1 MKSNFFFHFVLA
13 LLVAL
18 IAVSYP
24 AAGRQPRS
32 GDCKDWIVLDN
43 LYCNGSYVD
52 YVKNVTIDACL
63 AAQGDIMAF
72 GESLVPVFQPE
83 GKSTLNMPD
92 VKGIYFDII
101 FVPDRCLL
109 AFDLADWHFNV
120 VWPGADTRINPGQRT
135 EVYHVNGRR
144 Q

>member
-1 MKSNFFFHFVLA
+1 MDPVT
-13 LLVAL
+13 V
-18 IAVSYP
+18 
-24 AAGRQPRS
+24 RT
-32 GDCKDWIVLDN
+32 
-43 LYCNGSYVD
+43 GSYLTISTAMDRTYVQ
-52 YVKNVTIDACL
+52 YVKNVTIEACL
-63 AAQGDIMAF
+63 AAQGDIMTF

-120 VWPGADTRINPGQRT
+120 VWPGADTPINSRQRT
-135 EVYHVNGRR
+135 EVYRIR
-144 Q
+144 SAQ